1 MTYSPAISVHYL
13 TNLDKAHLFLSL
25 YLTNTLLGRLTQW
38 GDLHFKSNSFS
49 LKLNSVVRFCVIFLP
64 FIWYCQKLF
73 TESPIGTANFA
84 YKRLTFKLSLCL
96 QGLNFSLPIYLHL
109 EVFHAGICISGIFG
123 FMSEEEGFMRYCT
136 RSQFF
141 PAKLLLCS
149 TLLLLGS
156 ESFTPASRFTWL
168 GWLINCTFICRHLQ
182 EYYGSS

>member
-1 MTYSPAISVHYL
+1 MTDSLPISVHYL

-49 LKLNSVVRFCVIFLP
+49 LKSWDSVLFFCPSFDI
-64 FIWYCQKLF
+64 
-73 TESPIGTANFA
+73 ARN
-84 YKRLTFKLSLCL
+84 CL
-96 QGLNFSLPIYLHL
+96 QKVPLERQILLINVWLSSSLFACRALIFP
-109 EVFHAGICISGIFG
+109 FQFICIWRY
-123 FMSEEEGFMRYCT
+123 FMRASASRGFLDSCRRRRAFMRDCT